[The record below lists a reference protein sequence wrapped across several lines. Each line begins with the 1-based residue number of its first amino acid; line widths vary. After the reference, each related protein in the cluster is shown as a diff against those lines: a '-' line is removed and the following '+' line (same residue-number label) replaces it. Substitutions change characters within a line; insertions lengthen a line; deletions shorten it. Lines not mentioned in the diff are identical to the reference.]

1 MSFDYNKHFYISMTI
16 VWALIAWS
24 WFSFFSVIFA
34 D

>member
-1 MSFDYNKHFYISMTI
+1 MSFDFNKHFYISMAI
-16 VWALIAWS
+16 VWGLVAWS